1 MPHTTFPIYSP
12 EESANLFAEHF
23 GYKATASRLPG
34 ECDLNFQM
42 TCANGDKFV
51 FKIYAPGTDHGWLD
65 AQDQVLAHL
74 AQSGG
79 FPVPNLLQSASGET
93 TAAITDANGN
103 RRFLRALN
111 WIEGTVWA
119 KARETNE
126 LEFAQ
131 IGTLLGGLDKAMKDF
146 DHPAAHRTFLW
157 DIAQTSQHR
166 EFAGLIV
173 DQAVRAEVIKVLDR
187 FDQDIAAKL
196 AKTPR
201 QVIHNDANDYN
212 LLVDDALGINGLID
226 FGDFI
231 ATHRICN
238 LAVALAYAMMDQ
250 ADPLARAV
258 EIITAYHRQ
267 NPLGE
272 DEVAILYELVT
283 CRLAQSACMAAQQH
297 AKEPE
302 NDYLLISQ
310 AGVNALLVKL
320 AQLNPTIA
328 HYRFRDAC
336 GWEPCPRAR
345 KLVNWLTVNAD
356 DIGPVIP
363 QSLAPSNL
371 HVVNLNGLSIDE
383 DGKLRDASVVTDA
396 IFAAMDNAKAE
407 VGLGKYLENRKV
419 YQGPFFET
427 ATKGEW
433 RSLHLGIDL
442 FVPDQTPVYAPL
454 DGVVV
459 VSNDNARDFDYGP
472 IIILEHTLPNGQT
485 FYTKYG
491 HLSRCSLDLSALGR
505 TICKGDV
512 IGHVGPYPENGN
524 WAPHLHFQIMADL
537 LGMGADICGVA
548 APSEA
553 NVWASI
559 CPNPNLILGMA
570 IDCQDVVERAPSKIT
585 AERIRHLGPNLSVS
599 YKTPLKMVRGQG
611 QYLYTDTGEK
621 YLDMVNNVCHI
632 GHAHPR
638 VVDAA
643 ARQAAALNTNTR
655 YLHDNIVNYA
665 NELAATFPDPLS
677 VCFFVNS
684 GSEANDLALR
694 LAQAYSGRREM
705 LIVDHAY
712 HGNLT
717 SLIDLSPYKFN
728 RKGGTG
734 CPDHVKICPMPDG
747 FRGSIRG
754 DDPDCGR
761 KYAELAIEQ
770 LRAFEAEGRPP
781 AAFIAE
787 SVLGCGG
794 QVVLP
799 DGYLKHVYQAVR
811 AASGLCIADEVQ
823 VGFGRVGTHMWGF
836 ELQDVVPDIVT
847 LGKPIGNGHPLGAV
861 ITTREVANAFYTG
874 MEYFNTFGGNPVS
887 CAIGREV
894 LHVIRDERLQANAKR
909 VGDYMMEQLRA
920 MAPKFDLIGEVRGAG
935 LFIGIELI
943 EDHATLTPA
952 TRKAGQ
958 IINLMK
964 DRNILISTDGPLDN
978 VIKIKPPIT
987 FEMDDAKTFLSCFN
1001 DCLEIV
1007 SV

>member
-1 MPHTTFPIYSP
+1 MSRP
-12 EESANLFAEHF
+12 EIHIHSVEEVRDLFGQHYNLSAW
-23 GYKATASRLPG
+23 ATRLPG
-34 ECDLNFQM
+34 ERDQNFHM
-42 TCANGDKFV
+42 MCENGDQYI
-51 FKIYAPGTDHGWLD
+51 FKIYAPETDPDWLD
-65 AQDQVLAHL
+65 AQDRVLEHIAN
-74 AQSGG
+74 AGG
-79 FPVPNLLQSASGET
+79 FPVPELLLAMSGAGT
-93 TAAITDANGN
+93 TAIKDGDGN
-103 RRFLRALN
+103 QRFLRALN

-119 KARETNE
+119 KARATHD
-126 LEFAQ
+126 LDFAQ
-131 IGTLLGGLDKAMKDF
+131 IGTLLGRLDASMKDF

-157 DIAQTSQHR
+157 DIAQTPQHR
-166 EFAGLIV
+166 AFVELIK
-173 DQAVRAEVIKVLDR
+173 DDIVRAHVTDILDR
-187 FDQDIAAKL
+187 FDTDIAEKL

-201 QVIHNDANDYN
+201 QIIHNDANDYN
-212 LLVDDALGINGLID
+212 LLVDETRTINGLID

-250 ADPLARAV
+250 ADPLARAI
-258 EIITAYHRQ
+258 EIITAYHRV

-272 DEVAILYELVT
+272 DEVAILYDLVA
-283 CRLAQSACMAAQQH
+283 CRLAQSACMAAQQY
-297 AKEPE
+297 AKEPDNE
-302 NDYLLISQ
+302 YLLISQ
-310 AGVNALLVKL
+310 AGVTDLLAKM
-320 AQLNPTIA
+320 AKLNPAIA

-336 GWEPCPRAR
+336 GWEPCPGSR
-345 KLVNWLTVNAD
+345 KVVNWLTAHAD
-356 DIGPVIP
+356 QIGSVIP
-363 QSLAPSNL
+363 QSLDASNL
-371 HVVNLNGLSIDE
+371 HIVDLNGVSLDQN
-383 DGKLRDASVVTDA
+383 GKLRPANVVTDA
-396 IFAAMDNAKAE
+396 IFKAMDDVNAE
-407 VGLGKYLENRKV
+407 VGIGKYLENRKV

-442 FVPDQTPVYAPL
+442 FVPDQTPLYAPL

-472 IIILEHTLPNGQT
+472 IIILEHKTPDGLT
-485 FYTKYG
+485 FFTKYG
-491 HLSRCSLDLSALGR
+491 HLSRTSLP
-505 TICKGDV
+505 ICPVGKNVQKGDL
-512 IGHVGPYPENGN
+512 IGYVGPYPENGN
-524 WAPHLHFQIMADL
+524 WAPHLHFQIMVDL
-537 LGMGADICGVA
+537 VGMGADICGVA

-553 NVWASI
+553 NVWSSI
-559 CPNPNLILGMA
+559 CPNPNLMLGMA
-570 IDCQDVVERAPSKIT
+570 LDCQDIVERAPAKIT
-585 AERIRHLGPNLSVS
+585 AERTRHLGPNLSVS
-599 YKTPLKMVRGQG
+599 YKKPLKMVRGEG

-632 GHAHPR
+632 GHSHPR
-638 VVDAA
+638 VVAA
-643 ARQAAALNTNTR
+643 AAKQATELNTNTR

-665 NELAATFPDPLS
+665 NELVATFPDPLS

-728 RKGGTG
+728 RKGGKG

-747 FRGSIRG
+747 FRGPIRSN
-754 DDPDCGR
+754 DPECGK
-761 KYAELAIEQ
+761 KYADLAIEQ
-770 LRAFEAEGRPP
+770 LRAFEAEGHPP

-794 QVVLP
+794 QIVLP
-799 DGYLKHVYQAVR
+799 DGYLKHVYEAVR
-811 AASGLCIADEVQ
+811 ASGGLCIADEVQ
-823 VGFGRVGTHMWGF
+823 VGFGRVGRHMWGF
-836 ELQDVVPDIVT
+836 ELQGVVPDIVT

-894 LHVIRDERLQANAKR
+894 LHVIRDERLQANAR
-909 VGDYMMEQLRA
+909 IVGDYMMEQLRL
-920 MAPKFDLIGEVRGAG
+920 MVPKFDLIGEVRGVG

-943 EDHATLTPA
+943 EDHQTLAPA
-952 TRKAGQ
+952 TAKAGQ
-958 IINLMK
+958 VINLMK
-964 DRNILISTDGPLDN
+964 DRKILLSTDGPLDN

-987 FEMDDAKTFLSCFN
+987 FDMEDAKTFLKHFAECM
-1001 DCLEIV
+1001 EII